1 MAINLGRITIDKI
14 LVVKTDVSPMD
25 GIGLEAPIGSFGSAI
40 DGSGMF
46 YKSGALNTDWVNL
59 SSIFPSLVQ
68 KNANYTVTIFDIT
81 VECTANS
88 FTVTL
93 LSAVGIKGKIF
104 NINNSGNGRI
114 TIIVAGGG
122 LINGKTTQY
131 LSKNS
136 TMSVQSNNTNYI
148 II

>member
-1 MAINLGRITIDKI
+1 MANNLGRITIDKI
-14 LVVKTDVSPMD
+14 LVIKTDVSPMD
-25 GIGLEAPIGSFGSAI
+25 GIGLQAPIGSFGSAI

-68 KNANYTVTIFDIT
+68 KNANYAVTIFDIT
-81 VECTANS
+81 IECTANS
-88 FTVTL
+88 FTITL

-114 TIIVAGGG
+114 TVIVAGGG

-131 LSKNS
+131 ISTNS